1 MAKQIVERNQAFV
14 EKVIKENETLL
25 LAYDQLK
32 QELAETKFELN
43 NCKKN
48 TLKEIEPRIQKLL
61 DDHKSEMA
69 KQKETLTAKY
79 EADIA
84 NLNSEFEKK
93 RLILVQQNA
102 DTEERCHQKLL
113 KLKER
118 ALGRE
123 KEIKDVLSK
132 RVEEVY
138 AKIEEAKQQAK
149 HEEEIARTAWQKIIT
164 EKIRAEFQEKAEQDA
179 NRIKSRQEKMLM
191 DVVDKLEAD
200 AHDEANQ
207 LKAQLEKEK
216 QEHKIVETRLRTR
229 IENLETTINSMKE
242 SDKNEKHFLEEKIL
256 DLNAQISKCKC
267 ESYREEIKSLN
278 NQINDYKS
286 QIQQL
291 ILKQN
296 SAKNVESQQMMQI
309 KTENNEL
316 KSKINDLQNQIQIS
330 NDQHKS
336 ELVLIAER
344 VKKTVELKDARIQQL
359 IAQLEKITG
368 HSIN

>member
-61 DDHKSEMA
+61 DDHKAELA
-69 KQKETLTAKY
+69 KQKETISAKY

-84 NLNSEFEKK
+84 QLNSDFEKK

-102 DTEERCHQKLL
+102 DTEERCHQKLI

-123 KEIKDVLSK
+123 KEIKDVMSK

-149 HEEEIARTAWQKIIT
+149 REEEIARTAWQKLIT
-164 EKIRAEFQEKAEQDA
+164 DKIRAEFQEKAEQDA

-191 DVVDKLEAD
+191 DVVGKLEAD

-216 QEHKIVETRLRTR
+216 QEHKIVETRLRSR
-229 IENLETTINSMKE
+229 IENLEQTINTMKE
-242 SDKNEKHFLEEKIL
+242 SDKSEKHSLEEKIL
-256 DLNAQISKCKC
+256 DLNSQISKCRC
-267 ESYREEIKSLN
+267 NEYRDEIKTLN
-278 NQINDYKS
+278 NQINDYKN

-296 SAKNVESQQMMQI
+296 SSKNAENQQMQQI
-309 KTENNEL
+309 KQENSNL
-316 KSKINDLQNQIQIS
+316 NKKIQDLQEQINQI
-330 NDQHKS
+330 NDQHKN
-336 ELVLIAER
+336 ELSLIAER

-359 IAQLEKITG
+359 IGQIEKLTG
-368 HSIN
+368 HPI